1 LEPGRMIDY
10 RIDLADR
17 SAAGLGTVILAD
29 VLNVTGVVEDSAEPV
44 WTEELNGWGSFEF
57 SLPID
62 HAQVTTDNFAI
73 GEREIHLYRNDVH
86 VFGGKLWIAD
96 VTGWEVR
103 MIAYGWWFDMGR
115 RPLEADYVSSSDGGL
130 TYFDQADIVRQL
142 VNEAQALPEG
152 NLGITH
158 FNTTDHGV
166 TRKLVV
172 CAEEQATVADV
183 VADLAA
189 AKDGF
194 DYWVSPSKELHLDHP
209 ERGTATAVAFS
220 DENLGDFS
228 HQRDASELLS
238 IVNAVGTESDC
249 AIPLMYQASDATALT
264 KYGRLVGPVELPET
278 RKVIDQDQL
287 EKIAE
292 EELLVRKDP
301 RFQPNV
307 MIETPLQE
315 VLTTQAVGFDDIG
328 LGDVCAVDIHRGPI
342 GGFGRFQQDFRV
354 VRRTVSIQRP
364 GIERIEFG
372 LDQVVLG
379 R

>member
-1 LEPGRMIDY
+1 LEPGRVIDY

-17 SAAGLGTVILAD
+17 SSAGLGTVILAD
-29 VLNVTGVVEDSAEPV
+29 VLNVTGVFDSADPV
-44 WTEELNGWGSFEF
+44 WTEELNGWGSLEF
-57 SLPID
+57 TLPID
-62 HAQVTTDNFAI
+62 HAQVTTDNFAL
-73 GEREIHLYRNDVH
+73 GEREIHLYRNDVL
-86 VFGGKLWIAD
+86 VFGGKLWVAD
-96 VTGWEVR
+96 VAGWEVR
-103 MIAYGWWFDMGR
+103 FIAYGWWFDMGR
-115 RPLEADYVSSSDGGL
+115 RPIEADYVSSADGGL

-142 VNEAQALPEG
+142 VDNAQALSEG

-172 CAEEQATVADV
+172 CVEEQATVADV

-189 AKDGF
+189 AKNGF
-194 DYWVSPSKELHLDHP
+194 DYWVSPTKELHLDYP

-228 HQRDASELLS
+228 HQRDATEVLS
-238 IVNAVGTESDC
+238 LVNAVGVDDEC
-249 AIPLMYQASDATALT
+249 AVPLMYQASDATALT
-264 KYGRLVGPVELPET
+264 KFGRLAGPVELPDT
-278 RKVIDQDQL
+278 RKVIDQPFL

-292 EELLVRKDP
+292 EELLNRKDI

-315 VLTTQAVGFDDIG
+315 VLTTQAIGFDD
-328 LGDVCAVDIHRGPI
+328 LSVGDVCAVDIHRGPI

-372 LDQVVLG
+372 LDRVVLG